1 MVEKINQ
8 LSNNPEFDLAIIG
21 AGIIG
26 VSAAWYAHKEHPGW
40 RIVIL
45 DQSTVSSGATYYSA
59 SLDLPYG
66 HTPLRY
72 QLAGRSRELYS
83 TLRKELPAL
92 PIKDLSL
99 FGIVQQSKAAEVLSQ
114 IVDKNASISPE
125 IIPGLL
131 QQYPGL
137 TLPEGAT
144 VISGTASQAFRN
156 EVATLMAEKL
166 NESGVHILLQSKIIS
181 AKPVDGFYELL
192 ASTGNV
198 ITTKRVIQAT
208 GPWMTEDLIAGTTIA
223 TGTRIKK
230 IVAFHIH
237 QQPEPSDALFY
248 FFDDDAFIMPKYEA
262 GYWLFS
268 FKCDHWDVNPDIS
281 SLRIDD
287 ADIEKAQG
295 ILKKYYPAFAPL
307 CTEGRVFCDGYTQNG
322 DPVIMH
328 AGNHENYII
337 AGAGAGSGFR
347 LAPGIAE
354 IALSFF
360 K

>member
-1 MVEKINQ
+1 M
-8 LSNNPEFDLAIIG
+8 PEFDLAIIG

-26 VSAAWYAHKEHPGW
+26 VSAAWYANKQHPEW
-40 RIVIL
+40 CIVIL

-72 QLAGRSRELYS
+72 QLAGRSRELFS
-83 TLRKELPAL
+83 ALREELPAL

-99 FGIVQQSKAAEVLSQ
+99 FGIVQQSKANEVLSQ

-125 IIPGLL
+125 IIPGLQ
-131 QQYPGL
+131 QQYPNL
-137 TLPEGAT
+137 TLPKGAT
-144 VISGTASQAFRN
+144 VIAGTASQAYKN
-156 EVATLMAEKL
+156 DIATLMAEKL
-166 NESGVHILLQSKIIS
+166 IESGVHIQSQSKILS
-181 AKPVDGFYELL
+181 VKPVEGHYKLQT
-192 ASTGNV
+192 ATGN
-198 ITTKRVIQAT
+198 IISTNRVIQAT
-208 GPWMTEDLIAGTTIA
+208 GPWMTEDLIEGTPVS

-237 QQPEPSDALFY
+237 QQPEISDALFY

-268 FKCDHWDVNPDIS
+268 FKCDHWDVKPDIS
-281 SLRIDD
+281 NLNIDD
-287 ADIEKAQG
+287 ADIQKAQG

-307 CTEGRVFCDGYTQNG
+307 CTAGRVFCDGYTQNG
-322 DPVIMH
+322 DPVIMQ

-354 IALSFF
+354 KALSLF